1 MQQIRFT
8 ICTKDTDSKNGAWTS
23 QDIYMVKQTIPKKG
37 KEWKVL
43 LSRPLFKVRAKTMH
57 SLLCHYAEQGPRG
70 HKGCLRTRNR
80 EEKAGRWPKEESNY
94 QNYRRKN

>member
-1 MQQIRFT
+1 
-8 ICTKDTDSKNGAWTS
+8 
-23 QDIYMVKQTIPKKG
+23 MVKQTIPKKG